1 MGESRF
7 SPGDVDLVSQS
18 DSTQDSP
25 SAAQDLVLIFL
36 RKWWFLIGLAVAIP
50 LVVAAVAN
58 GLEQV
63 YLVGDGA
70 KIELLARDVWS
81 THTPYTGLIGRMNWN
96 HPGPAMF
103 WLLSPGALLA
113 RDDSA
118 PLLVWNVILISVPL
132 IGALVLAWGLGR
144 RFFSVIV
151 LSTLLALIAL
161 PVAVIRTPWN
171 PWFPIPL
178 LVLLFVLS
186 ARVVFG
192 KTRDLIGVAII
203 GSIMVQTHVGTAL
216 IVASLAISAA
226 TFVAIDARRSRAMP
240 NRWRSTVAW
249 ICASTVFLW
258 ILPVI
263 GVFRD
268 VGGNLVELGRYFVDA
283 PGGSVGIRG
292 ALRLFADEYRWPIP
306 WITGAQRI
314 LETPDILGYRD
325 IAAQSHVIYILAPFG
340 ALIVGYLLASS
351 ATMRVWRR
359 YIVMTAV
366 LLLTGIIAISQ
377 ADQALYYT
385 FAWRGFIAPLAILI
399 PSVPIVSRLIDRRRA
414 LTKVFAIGVAVAC
427 VMATVSIVPKMDS
440 RSVEDPILLGA
451 LRSIVSVIDSKD
463 ISGEKVEY
471 ISRQKASLFGASLSD
486 GVINELDRRGIDVVI
501 PDNDRGGRAYGAHRI
516 GAPSS
521 ASEVWYLVGS
531 VEQFKELRTTP
542 NAQLIWQ
549 ASPYS
554 TFAIFAIPTPNR

>member
-1 MGESRF
+1 MGDSGF
-7 SPGDVDLVSQS
+7 SPEGVDTVSQS
-18 DSTQDSP
+18 GPTQEIQLGIQGP
-25 SAAQDLVLIFL
+25 IFMFL
-36 RKWWFLIGLAVAIP
+36 RKWWFILGFTVVIP

-58 GLEQV
+58 GFEHIH
-63 YLVGDGA
+63 LVGDSS

-81 THTPYTGLIGRMNWN
+81 SHTPYTGLIGRMNWN

-113 RDDSA
+113 RVDSR
-118 PLLVWNVILISVPL
+118 PFLVWNVIIVSVPL
-132 IGALVLAWGLGR
+132 IAALVLAWALGT

-161 PVAVIRTPWN
+161 PASVIRSPWN

-263 GVFRD
+263 GVVRD
-268 VGGNLVELGRYFVDA
+268 VRGNLLDLGRYFLH
-283 PGGSVGIRG
+283 PQGGSVGLRG

-306 WITGAQRI
+306 WITGAQR
-314 LETPDILGYRD
+314 LLPTPDVLGYHD
-325 IAAQSHVIYILAPFG
+325 IAAQSHVLYILAPFVV
-340 ALIVGYLLASS
+340 LIAGYLLASS
-351 ATMRVWRR
+351 EALRVWRR
-359 YIVMTAV
+359 YIVMTA
-366 LLLTGIIAISQ
+366 LLLLAGIIAISQ

-414 LTKVFAIGVAVAC
+414 LTKVIAIGVAVAC

-486 GVINELDRRGIDVVI
+486 GVINELDRRGVDVII
-501 PDNDRGGRAYGAHRI
+501 PDNERGGRAYGAHRI
-516 GAPSS
+516 GALSS
-521 ASEVWYLVGS
+521 ASQVWYLVGS